1 MSRCGGD
8 EAATRF
14 ETSRSPAPSLAA
26 GMQMD
31 KPLTKSGASELQV
44 LASEGFVGDIIYIC
58 AFVPLGVLAFWR
70 LELSSRFTVTATV
83 TMSWTAKCP
92 TRFSSL
98 IDMAGV
104 VSPRCVSAGH
114 TASPLPA
121 WPHHTI
127 RKASDPVL
135 YYKLLI
141 ALDVAN

>member
-70 LELSSRFTVTATV
+70 LELSSRFTVY
-83 TMSWTAKCP
+83 CY
-92 TRFSSL
+92 
-98 IDMAGV
+98 GYN
-104 VSPRCVSAGH
+104 
-114 TASPLPA
+114 
-121 WPHHTI
+121 
-127 RKASDPVL
+127 VL
-135 YYKLLI
+135 
-141 ALDVAN
+141 DGQVPDSFQFVD